1 MVRGI
6 RRCSLTACAL
16 IALAVPAAAQGVGFS
31 QPQFVDRE
39 LAGGEPL
46 TIADPVHH
54 TLVYTSHEG
63 TTHLYRPGIFA
74 PLPFGV
80 NYRNQVNIWTSD
92 DDGASWQRTGIA
104 GASADP
110 TKSQGFSDPDLAI
123 DEGGRI
129 YNTGINLV
137 SDSVFS
143 SIDGGKTYDKGNP
156 DCHNGDRP
164 WLAGGK
170 KDEVF
175 LATNTLEGAL
185 SHQIFQSTDGGDNC
199 SQTGV
204 PDAAANSDGSGYT
217 GDGKL
222 YYSKD
227 RLIEPFVYTDTNGAV
242 NGVGVGTWHRGDA
255 QFAPHKIT
263 DTTEFG
269 HWPAIALDKS
279 DNVYAVWDDNPV
291 DKTKQDSCGGDQP
304 VPNNIKM
311 SVSKDFGSTWSAPI
325 NVAHADNGRVFWPW
339 VAAGDAG
346 KVSVI
351 WYQSSKVA
359 DLDCEDSDITIG
371 EAQIL
376 NALDP
381 SPKIDT
387 AQPVGG
393 RKIHA
398 GSVCQGGTTCVAEN
412 KDRRL
417 GDFFTN
423 SLDSRG
429 CVLIASG
436 DTTQTDPN
444 TGQQFAY
451 SLPIFIRQTSGE
463 GLVGGIN
470 CATGVPKPAPG
481 SLGQCVDRK
490 PPVSTLKTR
499 GLHRTRRVIKLNGRS
514 KDAGCKGS
522 ATALKRKGRVET
534 VTVSIAKVRR
544 HDCKFIGAKGRLERK
559 FHSCRD
565 PLLLMAKGT
574 TKWHFKLKV
583 KPLPP
588 GNYRAVAR
596 GVDASQNKETPNK
609 RRNVIR
615 FRVSR

>member
-1 MVRGI
+1 MIRGF
-6 RRCSLTACAL
+6 RRGCLFACAAV
-16 IALAVPAAAQGVGFS
+16 ALAVPSVAGAVGFS
-31 QPQFVDRE
+31 PPQFVDRE

-46 TIADPVHH
+46 VIADPAHH

-80 NYRNQVNIWTSD
+80 NYRNQVNIWTSS
-92 DDGASWQRTGIA
+92 DDGASWQRTGVA

-110 TKSQGFSDPDLAI
+110 TKSSGFSDPDLTI

-156 DCHNGDRP
+156 NCHNGDRP

-185 SHQIFQSTDGGDNC
+185 SHQIFTSTDGGDNC

-204 PDAAANSDGSGYT
+204 PDAVTNADGTGYT
-217 GDGKL
+217 GAGKIF
-222 YYSKD
+222 YSKD
-227 RLIEPFVYTDTNGAV
+227 RLIEPIQYIGTDGSVTGL
-242 NGVGVGTWHRGDA
+242 GVGTWNRGDT
-255 QFAPHKIT
+255 QFTPHKIADST
-263 DTTEFG
+263 MFA
-269 HWPAIALDKS
+269 HWPAIALDKA

-291 DKTKQDSCGGDQP
+291 DTTQQDSCGGDKP
-304 VPNNIKM
+304 LPNNVLM
-311 SVSKDFGSTWSAPI
+311 SVSKDFGSTWSTPVA
-325 NVAHADNGRVFWPW
+325 VAHTDSGRVFWPW
-339 VAAGDAG
+339 VVAGDAG
-346 KVSVI
+346 KVSVV

-376 NALDP
+376 DALAP
-381 SPKIDT
+381 SAAIDT
-387 AQPVGG
+387 QHPVGD

-423 SLDSRG
+423 ALDSRG
-429 CVLIASG
+429 CVLIATG
-436 DTTQTDPN
+436 DTTQTDPT

-451 SLPIFIRQTSGE
+451 SLPVFMQQTSGE
-463 GLVGGIN
+463 GLVGGID
-470 CATGVPKPAPG
+470 CATGLPKPAPG
-481 SLGQCVDRK
+481 SAGQCSDVK
-490 PPVSTLKTR
+490 PPITTLKEP
-499 GLHRTRRVIKLNGRS
+499 GLSRTRRVIRLKGTS
-514 KDAGCKGS
+514 KDRGCG
-522 ATALKRKGRVET
+522 ATSTLAKRKGHVES
-534 VTVSIAKVRR
+534 VMVSIAQVHR
-544 HDCKFIGAKGRLERK
+544 HDCRFVSLKGRIEAK
-559 FHSCRD
+559 FHNCRR
-565 PLLLMAKGT
+565 PILLVAKGT
-574 TKWHFKLKV
+574 TRWHFKLRV
-583 KPLPP
+583 HSLPA

-596 GVDASQNKETPNK
+596 GADASQNKETPNK

-615 FRVSR
+615 FEVR

>member
-1 MVRGI
+1 MRGLRRGI
-6 RRCSLTACAL
+6 LLGCAL
-16 IALAVPAAAQGVGFS
+16 AALGVPATAGAVDFS
-31 QPQFVDRE
+31 APQFVDRE

-46 TIADPVHH
+46 VIADPVHH

-80 NYRNQVNIWTSD
+80 NYRNQVNIWTSG
-92 DDGASWQRTGIA
+92 DDGATWQRTGVA

-110 TKSQGFSDPDLAI
+110 TKSNGFSDPDLTI

-137 SDSVFS
+137 ADSLFS

-156 DCHNGDRP
+156 NCHNGDRP

-185 SHQIFQSTDGGDNC
+185 SHQIFTSTDGGDNC
-199 SQTGV
+199 SQDSI
-204 PDAAANSDGSGYT
+204 PDAASNADGSGYT

-227 RLIEPFVYTDTNGAV
+227 RLIEPIQFIGTDGAV
-242 NGVGVGTWHRGDA
+242 SGLGVGTWNRGDA
-255 QFAPHKIT
+255 AFTPHKIA
-263 DTTEFG
+263 DTTMFA
-269 HWPAIALDKS
+269 HWPAIALDKA

-291 DKTKQDSCGGDQP
+291 DGTQQDSCGGNKP
-304 VPNNIKM
+304 LPNNVKM
-311 SVSKDFGSTWSAPI
+311 SMSKDFGSTWSTPVT
-325 NVAHADNGRVFWPW
+325 VAHTDSGRVFWPW
-339 VAAGDAG
+339 VVAGDAG
-346 KVSVI
+346 KVSVV
-351 WYQSSKVA
+351 WYQSSKVV

-371 EAQIL
+371 EAHIL
-376 NALDP
+376 NATEA
-381 SPKIDT
+381 SPTIDAT
-387 AQPVGG
+387 MVGK

-423 SLDSRG
+423 AVDSRG

-451 SLPIFIRQTSGE
+451 SLPIFTQQTSGE
-463 GLVGGIN
+463 GLVGGID
-470 CATGVPKPAPG
+470 CATGLPKPGPG
-481 SLGQCVDRK
+481 SGGQCTDVKAPITTLK
-490 PPVSTLKTR
+490 PP
-499 GLHRTRRVIKLNGRS
+499 GLGRTRQAIRLKGKSQDR
-514 KDAGCKGS
+514 GCAGS
-522 ATALKRKGRVET
+522 ATVLKRKGHVET
-534 VTVSIAKVRR
+534 VMVSIALVRR
-544 HDCKFIGAKGRLERK
+544 HDCRFLNPKGLLEPTFHNCRK
-559 FHSCRD
+559 
-565 PLLLMAKGT
+565 PNLMVAKGT
-574 TKWHFKLKV
+574 TRWNFKLRV
-583 KPLPP
+583 HNLPA

-596 GVDASQNKETPNK
+596 GVDASQNKETPSK

-615 FRVSR
+615 FRVPS

>member
-1 MVRGI
+1 MVGSL
-6 RRCSLTACAL
+6 RRSTVTACAL
-16 IALAVPAAAQGVGFS
+16 AAVALPGTAHAVGFS
-31 QPQFVDRE
+31 QAQFVDRQ

-46 TIADPVHH
+46 VIQDPIHH

-92 DDGASWQRTGIA
+92 DDGASWQRTGVA
-104 GASADP
+104 GFSADP

-143 SIDGGKTYDKGNP
+143 SIDGGKTYDRGNP
-156 DCHNGDRP
+156 NCHNGDRP

-199 SQTGV
+199 SQTGI
-204 PDAAANSDGSGYT
+204 PDAATNDDGSGYT

-227 RLIEPFVYTDTNGAV
+227 RLIEPIVYTGTTGAV
-242 NGVGVGTWHRGDA
+242 TGVGVGTWNRGEP
-255 QFAPHKIT
+255 QFTPHKIA

-269 HWPAIALDKS
+269 HWPAIALDKA

-291 DKTKQDSCGGDQP
+291 DDSKQDSCGGSQP
-304 VPNNIKM
+304 VPNNIEM
-311 SVSKDFGSTWSAPI
+311 AVSKDFGSTWSAPVT
-325 NVAHADNGRVFWPW
+325 VAHTDSGRVFWPW
-339 VAAGDAG
+339 VAAGDTG

-351 WYQSSKVA
+351 WYQSDKIA
-359 DLDCEDSDITIG
+359 DLDCEDSNITIG
-371 EAQIL
+371 EATIL
-376 NALDP
+376 NALAP
-381 SPKIDT
+381 SPAIDT

-423 SLDSRG
+423 SIDSRG

-436 DTTQTDPN
+436 DTTQTDPD

-451 SLPIFIRQTSGE
+451 SLPIYIAQTSGE
-463 GLVGGIN
+463 GLVGGID
-470 CATGVPKPAPG
+470 CATGKPTPKPG
-481 SLGQCVDRK
+481 SAGQCQDTK
-490 PPVSTLKTR
+490 PPVTSLKEGDLAR
-499 GLHRTRRVIKLNGRS
+499 KGRRVKVHGRS
-514 KDAGCKGS
+514 KDAGCKKHG
-522 ATALKRKGRVET
+522 AFAARKGHVET
-534 VTVSIAKVRR
+534 VMVSIAQVHR
-544 HDCKFIGAKGRLERK
+544 HGCRFFDVKGRLEGR
-559 FHSCRD
+559 FHNCKR
-565 PLLLMAKGT
+565 PILLVAKGT
-574 TKWHFKLKV
+574 KKWRFALKLRK
-583 KPLPP
+583 LPR

-609 RRNVIR
+609 RRNVVR
-615 FRVSR
+615 FRVR